1 MNSGCLGGKTG
12 CNSLGGDSLV
22 AHYEG
27 DIIVVVL
34 GSAADRPR
42 PSTRRESVGSMMP
55 SSHNLA
61 DA

>member
-34 GSAADRPR
+34 GS
-42 PSTRRESVGSMMP
+42 SGSE
-55 SSHNLA
+55 
-61 DA
+61 